1 MMSDITLINLIYLSL
16 ANTSC
21 LEHKLLPIGSKCPEK
36 CHAPVFCLKRPD
48 INKAVSHK
56 LNFQSIKV
64 QVVDCCLILFS
75 ANPAEQKVG
84 NSVAED

>member
-1 MMSDITLINLIYLSL
+1 
-16 ANTSC
+16 
-21 LEHKLLPIGSKCPEK
+21 
-36 CHAPVFCLKRPD
+36 
-48 INKAVSHK
+48 